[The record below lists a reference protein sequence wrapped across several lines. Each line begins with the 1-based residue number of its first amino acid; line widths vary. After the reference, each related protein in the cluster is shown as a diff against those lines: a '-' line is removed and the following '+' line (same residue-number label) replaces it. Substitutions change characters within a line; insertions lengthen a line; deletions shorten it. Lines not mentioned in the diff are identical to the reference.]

1 MSLRARLTLGLVALS
16 AIGLVLTGLATFGAL
31 RSFLYD
37 RIDEQ
42 LTTALRRP
50 VASARAAVLPV
61 GGYFEVRRPDGT
73 LERRQDALLVDA
85 APPDLPDNLP
95 LGPFTV
101 T

>member
-50 VASARAAVLPV
+50 VIAARTQVLPA
-61 GGYFEVRRPDGT
+61 GGYYEIRNPAGALVRRDDT
-73 LERRQDALLVDA
+73 SLLDA
-85 APPDLPDNLP
+85 APPALPAGLSRP
-95 LGPFTV
+95 RG
-101 T
+101 